1 MSEYRYKN
9 FATNV
14 YKEKK
19 FRDLATAIKEEIV
32 RVIKESPTPEEAS
45 DIIMELISA
54 TAYEW

>member
-9 FATNV
+9 FAENV

-19 FRDLATAIKEEIV
+19 FRDLATAMKEEMI

-45 DIIMELISA
+45 EIIMELVLA
-54 TAYEW
+54 TKYEW